1 MAASSNYVINNN
13 ADGFQIRHPLCKYIQ
28 HANVLE
34 APGNDILYDLLPS
47 CLHIFTKITRTYIYV
62 YTKFSRLGSR
72 NSDVFVFSSVL
83 LNSTC
88 CDCVRIISSLADGCM
103 LGDSGRGW

>member
-1 MAASSNYVINNN
+1 MDFKSATRYVSIYNTPT
-13 ADGFQIRHPLCKYIQ
+13 FI
-28 HANVLE
+28 E

-62 YTKFSRLGSR
+62 YIKFSRLGSR
-72 NSDVFVFSSVL
+72 GSDVFVFSSVL
-83 LNSTC
+83 LNSPC